1 MKDVLC
7 FGDSNTWGFVPG
19 RGVRYDEHTRWT
31 GDLQDALGLPG
42 VCMRTVSTAAQ
53 AALTML

>member
-1 MKDVLC
+1 MISLKKELLSMKDVLC

-31 GDLQDALGLPG
+31 GVLQDVLGA
-42 VCMRTVSTAAQ
+42 S
-53 AALTML
+53 